1 MEATGERRD
10 YTAPL
15 VLVLFG
21 APGVGK
27 GTQAQILA
35 EKLGIAHLSTGDAF
49 RTAIANQTAV
59 GKQVQRYVESGALV
73 PDELVSQIVAEEL
86 QKPQYRSGVVLD
98 GFPRTIAQ
106 AQALEKILS
115 DLGMSV
121 TAVINLV
128 VPEDVIIDRLVKRG
142 RKDDRPDIIRHRLE
156 VYHKE
161 TAPLL
166 QYYQEHSTIPVITI
180 DGNADIETV
189 NQRILSAIK
198 SRIRSD
204 AQP

>member
-1 MEATGERRD
+1 METTDGRRAH
-10 YTAPL
+10 TAPL

-49 RTAIANQTAV
+49 RKAIAAQTEV

-73 PDELVSQIVAEEL
+73 PDELVSQTVAEEL

-106 AQALEKILS
+106 AQALEKMLRN
-115 DLGMSV
+115 LGMSL

-128 VPEDVIIDRLVKRG
+128 VPEEVIIDRLVKRG
-142 RKDDRPDIIRHRLE
+142 RKDDQPEIIRHRLE
-156 VYHKE
+156 IYHKE

-166 QYYQEHSTIPVITI
+166 HYYQTHSTIPVITI
-180 DGNADIETV
+180 DGNADIDTV

-198 SRIRSD
+198 SRIHSD
-204 AQP
+204 AQQ

>member
-1 MEATGERRD
+1 METNDGRKDHAT
-10 YTAPL
+10 PL

-27 GTQAQILA
+27 G
-35 EKLGIAHLSTGDAF
+35 
-49 RTAIANQTAV
+49 
-59 GKQVQRYVESGALV
+59 
-73 PDELVSQIVAEEL
+73 AEEL
-86 QKPQYRSGVVLD
+86 QKPQYRTGVVLD
-98 GFPRTIAQ
+98 GFPRTITQ
-106 AQALEKILS
+106 AQALEKMLN
-115 DLGMSV
+115 DLGMV
-121 TAVINLV
+121 LTAVINLV
-128 VPEDVIIDRLVKRG
+128 VPEEVIVERLVQRG
-142 RKDDRPDIIRHRLE
+142 RKDDQPEIIRHRLE

-198 SRIRSD
+198 SRIRSN
-204 AQP
+204 AHQ